1 MTKKTN
7 FVIPTKEESHLLITQ
22 AYKTKKSKLEVL
34 RRFFVPQN
42 DKKSMTMNN
51 TMIEYNE
58 GYLTFYVYIIT
69 NKHRS
74 TYYTGMTNNLGR
86 RLTEHKENIEIG
98 VKTFASKYNIE
109 FLVYYEKFTWVEQAI
124 AREKEIKGWKRDKK
138 LDLIRSFN
146 ENFEFLNHRFV

>member
-1 MTKKTN
+1 MTKNTI

-22 AYKTKKSKLEVL
+22 VNKTKKSKLEL
-34 RRFFVPQN
+34 LMRFFVPQN
-42 DKKSMTMNN
+42 DKKSMNMSN

-58 GYLTFYVYIIT
+58 GHLTFYVYIIT

-74 TYYTGMTNNLGR
+74 TYYIGMTNNLGR
-86 RLTEHKENIEIG
+86 RLTEHKENIEKG
-98 VKTFASKYNIE
+98 VKTYASKYNIE

-138 LDLIRSFN
+138 LNLIRSFN